1 MLRFDNMCVDEPEAK
16 IEMMVKRIELLL
28 EKFRVYYN
36 AVSPNYYV
44 NRGLLEMKSSIRFLW
59 EDYKVYG
66 TPVQLNHLAI
76 DIRNERVKADNCGD
90 KMRGLALEGVLL
102 QLKEM
107 TDNLDK
113 VKPCKN

>member
-1 MLRFDNMCVDEPEAK
+1 MLRFDNMCVDEPEEK

-44 NRGLLEMKSSIRFLW
+44 NRDLLELKKAVRRNW
-59 EDYKVYG
+59 TEYKYDADI
-66 TPVQLNHLAI
+66 TRLNYLFRTITKMRDGA
-76 DIRNERVKADNCGD
+76 EKCGD
-90 KMRGLALEGVLL
+90 KMRALALDGVLD
-102 QLKEM
+102 QYKEALF
-107 TDNLDK
+107 NINE